1 MRRLSVIGA
10 GESGIGAALLAK
22 KKGYKVFVSDNGKII
37 EKDILS
43 QNNIEWEEEKHS
55 ISKIS
60 LSEEVI
66 KSPGVPE
73 STSIIKNIRQIGIP
87 IISEIEFASR
97 YTESKII
104 AVTGSNGKTTTVS
117 LIGEILKKAGFDVLV
132 AGNIGTGF
140 ARSIIKRDYKYIV
153 LELSSFQLDGIKDF
167 RADISIIL
175 NISADHLDRYDY
187 DFNNYIQSKLR
198 ITINKKKEDVLIY
211 NIDDMNIVDNL
222 KTKCHTIPFSIHR
235 NLDSCGAYLIGNQV
249 NINLNNEKMTIQ
261 ELGLQGKHNIY
272 NSMAASIATRVLD
285 VKDFI
290 IRQSLQDFKNVEHR
304 LEHVINVHGIEF
316 INDSKATNINSVWF
330 ALESMEKKVVWI
342 VGGVDKGNDY
352 SELLDL
358 VKEKVKAIVCIG
370 ENKEKLH
377 KIFKTSV
384 DNIVDASSMNEAVA
398 YSYELAEKGDA
409 VLLSPAC
416 ASFDMFSNFEE
427 RGMKFKNS
435 VRSL

>member
-22 KKGYKVFVSDNGKII
+22 KKGYEVFVSDNGKII

-43 QNNIEWEEEKHS
+43 KNNIEWEEEKHS

-73 STSIIKNIRQIGIP
+73 STSIIKDIRKVGIP

-153 LELSSFQLDGIKDF
+153 LELSSFQLDGIRDF

-175 NISADHLDRYDY
+175 NIS
-187 DFNNYIQSKLR
+187 
-198 ITINKKKEDVLIY
+198 
-211 NIDDMNIVDNL
+211 
-222 KTKCHTIPFSIHR
+222 
-235 NLDSCGAYLIGNQV
+235 G
-249 NINLNNEKMTIQ
+249 
-261 ELGLQGKHNIY
+261 
-272 NSMAASIATRVLD
+272 
-285 VKDFI
+285 
-290 IRQSLQDFKNVEHR
+290 
-304 LEHVINVHGIEF
+304 
-316 INDSKATNINSVWF
+316 
-330 ALESMEKKVVWI
+330 
-342 VGGVDKGNDY
+342 
-352 SELLDL
+352 
-358 VKEKVKAIVCIG
+358 
-370 ENKEKLH
+370 
-377 KIFKTSV
+377 
-384 DNIVDASSMNEAVA
+384 
-398 YSYELAEKGDA
+398 
-409 VLLSPAC
+409 
-416 ASFDMFSNFEE
+416 
-427 RGMKFKNS
+427 
-435 VRSL
+435 